1 MQSHHGA
8 WVRYGDPL
16 TESQITFAAGHYS
29 VVILQPWET
38 EAARTLKALHADMVV
53 LCYKC
58 LSSSRSYERG
68 PVHSSGVSHTEAEE
82 AGERW
87 FAHRADGSRI
97 EWAAYP
103 GHWQMAVWDADYRER
118 WCDNVDDELDGS
130 VWDGVMADNDIY
142 DDYYG
147 LRPPIEGGRT
157 MDDIRSALDLLVTT
171 AGQRLNSIGKILV
184 PNIAESRRQPGR
196 WARHAAFGGGLEE
209 VWLAYE
215 TDQYLDA
222 DTCLAQAGE
231 LLHPGLKI
239 LRTASDG
246 SDTHPNFLYGL
257 AAMWVLL
264 GGQHAVFTATAHD
277 GYSATPFIPEL
288 DADLGR
294 PLEDPRQQGNGW
306 SRSFTAGWAAVNL
319 NHNQRRRIT
328 FEIPTGLRD
337 VDGRAAPERVTVEPH
352 HGALFVR
359 N

>member
-16 TESQITFAAGHYS
+16 TGAEIDFAAEHYA
-29 VVILQPWET
+29 VAILQPWET
-38 EAARTLKALHADMVV
+38 DAAQRLKALRSDMVV

-68 PVHSSGVSHTEAEE
+68 PVHTSGVSHPEAEE
-82 AGERW
+82 AGEHW

-97 EWAAYP
+97 EWGAYP
-103 GHWQMAVWDADYRER
+103 GHWQMAVWDEEYRER
-118 WCDNVDDELDGS
+118 WADNVADDLDGS
-130 VWDGVMADNDIY
+130 VWDGVMADNDVY

-147 LRPPIEGGRT
+147 LCPPIEGGRA
-157 MDDIRSALDLLVTT
+157 MGDIRSALDRLVTT
-171 AGQRLNSIGKILV
+171 AGQRLESIGKILV
-184 PNIAESRRQPGR
+184 PNIAESRREPGR

-215 TDQYLDA
+215 HDRHLDP
-222 DTCLAQAGE
+222 DTCLAQAAE
-231 LLHPGLKI
+231 LRGPGLKI

-264 GGQHAVFTATAHD
+264 GGQDALFTATAHD
-277 GYSATPFIPEL
+277 GYSATPFVAEL
-288 DADLGR
+288 DADLGS
-294 PLEDPRQQGNGW
+294 PLGEPQQQGNGW
-306 SRSFTAGWAAVNL
+306 SRAFTAGWAAVNL

-328 FEIPTGLRD
+328 FELPAGLRS
-337 VDGRAAPERVTVEPH
+337 VDGRSAPDHVTVEAH

-359 N
+359 D